1 MGVRATLD
9 VSRRV
14 RSIRTVLLPW
24 PAVTDADHPV
34 DDLPADT
41 TRRDAPR
48 RVWPTLLWYGLAF
61 LVLFVAY
68 EAVRDFVAPAVGA
81 ERPYDHAHQIID
93 FERSLGLFIEPDV
106 QSIVHSIPGGR
117 FVTTWFY
124 TIAYTAGYVGFLL
137 WVFFFR
143 NSRMR
148 FMFTWFWATNFV
160 AVIGY
165 WLYPL
170 APPRFMENLGM
181 EDTTS
186 ESVQMGGSLSWFEP
200 FRNLY
205 AAMPSMHVGQPLLFS
220 FAIML
225 LVRSRWKYLVW
236 LWPAFMLMTVMATA
250 NHYWMDAVGS
260 LVCIG
265 VAYVATR
272 LVLREDPRVARFTPV
287 AADSAPAP
295 AT

>member
-1 MGVRATLD
+1 M
-9 VSRRV
+9 
-14 RSIRTVLLPW
+14 
-24 PAVTDADHPV
+24 TDAATAPDAPV
-34 DDLPADT
+34 ADT
-41 TRRDAPR
+41 PPRDAPR

-61 LVLFVAY
+61 LLLFVAY
-68 EAVRDFVAPAVGA
+68 EAARDFVAPAVGA
-81 ERPYDHAHQIID
+81 ERPYDHARQIID
-93 FERSLGLFIEPDV
+93 AERALGLFIEPDV
-106 QSIVHSIPGGR
+106 QSAVHAIPGGR

-124 TIAYTAGYVGFLL
+124 TIAYTAGYIGFLL

-148 FMFTWFWATNFV
+148 FMFTWFWLANFV
-160 AVIGY
+160 AVVGY

-170 APPRFMENLGM
+170 APPRFMDNLGM

-205 AAMPSMHVGQPLLFS
+205 AAMPSMHVGQPLLFA

-225 LVRSRWKYLVW
+225 LVRSRWKHLVW
-236 LWPAFMLMTVMATA
+236 LWPGFMLITVMATA
-250 NHYWMDAVGS
+250 NHYWLDAVGS

-265 VAYVATR
+265 VAYALTR
-272 LVLREDPRVARFTPV
+272 LVLPENPRVARVAVVTRDAAPV
-287 AADSAPAP
+287 PAS
-295 AT
+295 